1 MKLKFTGYYI
11 YFIGQNVGIMDFQN
25 KFLSYVNIT
34 YLRATPLETSQFNML
49 SALEAASGVPSK
61 TSPKPPFITS
71 PLFKKNVI
79 LSISVL
85 KQFSENSHVILVVN
99 IE

>member
-11 YFIGQNVGIMDFQN
+11 YFFGQNVGIMDFQN

-61 TSPKPPFITS
+61 TSPNPPFITS
-71 PLFKKNVI
+71 PLFYKKKYFR
-79 LSISVL
+79 LL